1 VTETIQAAL
10 HAALSIGVILSLPR
24 SERTPRWVAGVLW
37 ITACMGGAYLS
48 RSLAGA
54 TLGWA
59 GALAPFLTEGV
70 FNRSIGL
77 RGAASL
83 VLFPAQS
90 RLSET
95 FEHGPLLPLSLML
108 NGHLGALVAARLLA
122 SLPPDTAA
130 ASRPWLLGLA
140 VFVAGWSAAS
150 AFLEIRPRRVFAR
163 LMAGQ
168 GALILAG
175 LVCGN
180 DAGAAGAL
188 ALWQAAAVASTM
200 LACVYAG
207 IEARLGPALD
217 RPGFLGLAAGA
228 PRLAVFFAVAAF
240 ALGDLPLTLGFP
252 AAELLLLGV
261 LDAGPVGLLLPI
273 IGALNAFVVLRLY
286 ARLFW
291 GRPIDAARDL
301 PDALARERWVL
312 SSGLLFLVLGGLLP
326 SALLP

>member
-1 VTETIQAAL
+1 
-10 HAALSIGVILSLPR
+10 
-24 SERTPRWVAGVLW
+24 
-37 ITACMGGAYLS
+37 MGGAYLS

-175 LVCGN
+175 LVGDD

-252 AAELLLLGV
+252 A
-261 LDAGPVGLLLPI
+261 DAGPVGLLLPI